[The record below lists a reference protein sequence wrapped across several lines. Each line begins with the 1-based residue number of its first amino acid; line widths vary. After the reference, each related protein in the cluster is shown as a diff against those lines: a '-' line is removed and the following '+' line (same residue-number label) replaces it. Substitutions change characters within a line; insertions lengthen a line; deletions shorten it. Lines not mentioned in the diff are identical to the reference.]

1 RDEADVDDA
10 VQATFLV
17 LLRKAGSVD
26 RPGLLGNWLFGVA
39 LRTACDLRARNR
51 RRRQAPLADRPAEP
65 PPAADLEPL
74 LDAELGRL
82 PEMYRA
88 PVVLCHLQG
97 LSRRQAAEDLNLP
110 EGTLS
115 ARLARA
121 KQMLRARLLRRGG
134 AVAVAAAAA
143 ALGAESFAE
152 EAAPSRFLSFVYGAY
167 QMLVLKRFTAA
178 STALALVFLFG

>member
-1 RDEADVDDA
+1 MRRVVERLRLAAARAALAEVPDDQLLRRFTGGDESAFAELVRRHGPMVRGVCRRRLRDEADVDDA

-74 LDAELGRL
+74 LDEELGRL

-88 PVVLCHLQG
+88 PLVLCHLQG
-97 LSRRQAAEDLNLP
+97 LSRRQ
-110 EGTLS
+110 
-115 ARLARA
+115 
-121 KQMLRARLLRRGG
+121 
-134 AVAVAAAAA
+134 
-143 ALGAESFAE
+143 
-152 EAAPSRFLSFVYGAY
+152 
-167 QMLVLKRFTAA
+167 
-178 STALALVFLFG
+178 